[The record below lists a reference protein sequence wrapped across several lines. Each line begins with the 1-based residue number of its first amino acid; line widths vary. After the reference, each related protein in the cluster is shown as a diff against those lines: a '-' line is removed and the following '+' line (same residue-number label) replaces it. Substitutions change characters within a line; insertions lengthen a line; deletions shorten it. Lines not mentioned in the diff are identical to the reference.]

1 MRITLTNQTF
11 KHFTIMNVKLKATLF
26 LIMLTSISIFA
37 QESYNLKGVV
47 LSAAD
52 STGLAG
58 VTIKILKTTK
68 GDLTDLDGNF
78 QIAVKNGDVLRFS
91 YLGYVSKNLPI
102 TGQNNIKVYLSED
115 ENVLEE
121 IVVIGYG
128 TQKKSH
134 LTGAISKVVNDKL
147 DQIGVSRVDDALV
160 GQISGVNIQAT
171 EGEAGSAPTIR
182 IRGTGSLVGNSG
194 PLVVVDGVPVDEEF
208 LGSLDMNNIASFE
221 ILKDAASGA
230 IYGSRGGNG
239 VILITTKSGK
249 EGKTRFAYNMLTG
262 YKTARQSDSYYTS
275 MSDAVSRELEFGPLS
290 DRTLY
295 KQLLGVDNNWQ
306 DIIFDG
312 GLITDHSF
320 TASGGNKKIKFSAAF
335 NYLED
340 EGVLLTDNFERLNIN
355 AKIDYKV
362 SKKLSIA
369 LKINPSYTERRRFD
383 GSTHDILRQ
392 PSWLPLYLDESNIRF
407 VNRFR
412 DGGVYADAQIGGYAI
427 QRMFDDYDLTTGQPD
442 DGASDGTI
450 SGTDI
455 SNTSNTNP
463 AAKVL
468 ERNRRDF
475 DYKLLTSLS
484 AKYKINDDFTFRSTG
499 SLNYQFRRQS
509 RYQGVLSNR
518 NGAAA
523 SRLDSSTR
531 TTTRLVLDNTLSYSK
546 EIGKH
551 EINAVIGTSIE
562 QRKRDFESI
571 QGSVF
576 VDDSSPFI
584 SSAESVTD
592 QNAFEWERTLL
603 SFFGRVNYAYDD
615 KYLAS
620 FSYRRDGS
628 SVFGPNV
635 KYGSFLAL
643 SFGWNIAKEDFLK
656 DSDLVNN
663 LKFRVSYG
671 VTGNNDFRT
680 GNELVDNYPYL
691 AILDDTTTGVS
702 GGTQSLVVN
711 PLNIANPDLT
721 WERQIEF
728 NPAVDFGFFNN
739 IVTGSFDYY
748 TRTSDQLLLNNPISN
763 TTGFSNALVNLGKV
777 QNRGIELEIR
787 TRNISKN
794 NFRWSSTLITSK
806 NKNELVDFA
815 DSNGQIQNVDSKR
828 ASEWI
833 NLEGNPIS
841 SFYGWVVDRDIP
853 SQFITNP
860 FHPIGAEAQDV
871 YVRDLNG
878 DGLIDDDD
886 KTILGSPYPDLVWSL
901 TNDFTIGNIDVSFML
916 QGSHGA
922 EIRNMGDQYIFNHF
936 NSAQDFISSTPNQGF
951 IKQKIFTN
959 DIIQD
964 ASYIALRNL
973 NVGYRFNDKTISK
986 LKVSSARVFVS
997 AQNLFYITASDYTG
1011 FNPESI
1017 NNTSAT
1023 TYGYQRAGSPVFST
1037 VSLGL
1042 NVQF

>member
-1 MRITLTNQTF
+1 
-11 KHFTIMNVKLKATLF
+11 MNVKLKATLF
-26 LIMLTSISIFA
+26 LIMFTSITLFA

-47 LSAAD
+47 LSKAD
-52 STGLAG
+52 STSLAG
-58 VTIKILKTTK
+58 VTVRVLKTTR
-68 GDLTDLDGNF
+68 GNSTDLDGNF
-78 QIAVKNGDVLRFS
+78 QISVKKGDVLQFS
-91 YLGYVSKNLPI
+91 YLGFVSKNVSI
-102 TGQNNIKVYLSED
+102 TGQNNIKVYLTED
-115 ENVLEE
+115 AKVLDE
-121 IVVIGYG
+121 IVIIGYG
-128 TQKKSH
+128 SQKKSH

-194 PLVVVDGVPVDEEF
+194 PLVVVDGVPVDEGF

-239 VILITTKSGK
+239 VIIITTKSGK

-275 MSDAVSRELEFGPLS
+275 MAEGISKELQYGPLS
-290 DRTLY
+290 ERTIY
-295 KQLLGVDNNWQ
+295 KQLIGVDNNWQ

-312 GLITDHSF
+312 GIITDHSF
-320 TASGGNKKIKFSAAF
+320 TASGGNKKFKFSTAL
-335 NYLED
+335 NYLND

-355 AKIDYKV
+355 AKLDYKV
-362 SKKLSIA
+362 NKKLSFG

-392 PSWLPLYLDESNIRF
+392 PSWLPLYLDENTIQF

-412 DGGVYADAQIGGYAI
+412 DGGAYANAQIGDYAL
-427 QRMFDDYDLTTGQPD
+427 QRMFDDYDLAAGMPD
-442 DGASDGTI
+442 DGVSDGTI

-463 AAKVL
+463 GAKIL
-468 ERNRRDF
+468 ERDRRDF
-475 DYKLLTSLS
+475 DYRLLTSLS
-484 AKYKINDDFTFRSTG
+484 AKYKFNENFTFKTSG

-523 SRLDSSTR
+523 SRLDSTSQ
-531 TTTRLVLDNTLSYSK
+531 TTTRLVLDNTLSYTK

-551 EINAVIGTSIE
+551 EISAVVGTSIE
-562 QRKRDFESI
+562 KRNREFESI

-584 SSAESVTD
+584 SAAESITD

-603 SFFGRVNYAYDD
+603 SFFGRVNYAYAD

-635 KYGSFLAL
+635 KYGNFTAISL
-643 SFGWNIAKEDFLK
+643 GWNIAKEDFLK
-656 DSDLVNN
+656 DSDFINN

-680 GNELVDNYPYL
+680 GNELVDNYPFL
-691 AILDDTTTGVS
+691 AILDDTTTGVT
-702 GGTQSLVVN
+702 GGAQSLVVN

-739 IVTGSFDYY
+739 VLTGSLDYY
-748 TRTSDQLLLNNPISN
+748 TRTSDQLLLDNPIST
-763 TTGFSNALVNLGKV
+763 TTGFSSALVNLGKV
-777 QNRGIELEIR
+777 QNRGLELELR
-787 TRNISKN
+787 TRNVSKR
-794 NFRWSSTLITSK
+794 NFRWSTTLITST
-806 NKNELVDFA
+806 NKNELLDFA

-853 SQFITNP
+853 LEYITDP

-878 DGLIDDDD
+878 DGLIDEDD

-901 TNDFTIGNIDVSFML
+901 TNDFKIGNFDVSFML

-922 EIRNMGDQYIFNHF
+922 EVRNMGDQYIFNHF
-936 NSAQDFISSTPNQGF
+936 NSAQDYIVSTTPNQGF
-951 IKQKIFTN
+951 IKEKIFTN

-973 NVGYRFNDKTISK
+973 NVGYRFNEKTTSK
-986 LKVSSARVFVS
+986 LKVSSARIFLA

>member
-1 MRITLTNQTF
+1 
-11 KHFTIMNVKLKATLF
+11 MNLKLKVTLLLLMF
-26 LIMLTSISIFA
+26 MSISLSA
-37 QESYNLKGVV
+37 QENYTLKGKVI
-47 LSAAD
+47 SQTD
-52 STGLAG
+52 SIGLPG
-58 VTIKILKTTK
+58 VTIRILKTSK
-68 GDLTDLDGNF
+68 GDVTDLDGNF
-78 QIAVKNGDVLRFS
+78 QIEVKNGDTLEFS
-91 YLGYVSKNLPI
+91 YLGYVTKTVAINGQRTLQVYMEEDNNL
-102 TGQNNIKVYLSED
+102 LD
-115 ENVLEE
+115 E
-121 IVVIGYG
+121 IVIVGYG

-160 GQISGVNIQAT
+160 GQVSGVNIQAT

-182 IRGTGSLVGNSG
+182 IRGTGSINGNSG
-194 PLVVVDGVPVDEEF
+194 PLVVVDGVPVDEAF
-208 LGSLDMNNIASFE
+208 LGSLDMNNIESFE
-221 ILKDAASGA
+221 ILKDAASSA

-239 VILITTKSGK
+239 VIIITTKQGK
-249 EGKTRFAYNMLTG
+249 EGKTRFSYNMLTG
-262 YKTARQSDSYYTS
+262 YKTARQSDAYHTS
-275 MSDAVSRELEFGPLS
+275 VAEGVARELNYRGSLS
-290 DRTLY
+290 QRTTY
-295 KQLLGVDNNWQ
+295 KQLIGVDNNWQ

-312 GLITDHSF
+312 GFITDHSF
-320 TASGGNKKIKFSAAF
+320 TASGGNKKLKFNAAL

-340 EGVLLTDNFERLNIN
+340 EGVLLTDNFERYNIN
-355 AKIDYKV
+355 AKIDYKIN
-362 SKKLSIA
+362 KKLSVA
-369 LKINPSYTERRRFD
+369 VKLNPSYTERRRFD

-392 PSWLPLYLDESNIRF
+392 PSWLPLYLDENTIRF

-412 DGGVYADAQIGGYAI
+412 DGAKYADAQVGDYAI
-427 QRMFDDYDLTTGQPD
+427 QRMFDDFDLSTFNPD
-442 DGASDGTI
+442 PGA

-463 AAKVL
+463 GAKIL
-468 ERNRRDF
+468 ERDRRDF

-484 AKYKINDDFTFRSTG
+484 VKYKINDNFRFRTTG

-509 RYQGVLSNR
+509 RYQGVESNR
-518 NGAAA
+518 NGASA
-523 SRLDSSTR
+523 SRLDSVR
-531 TTTRLVLDNTLSYSK
+531 QTTTRLVLDNTLSYSK

-551 EINAVIGTSIE
+551 EINAVVGTSME

-584 SSAESVTD
+584 SSAASITD

-603 SFFGRVNYAYDD
+603 SFFGRVNYAYDN

-620 FSYRRDGS
+620 VSYRRDGS

-635 KYGSFLAL
+635 KYGTFAAVSL
-643 SFGWNIAKEDFLK
+643 GWNVAKEDFLK
-656 DSDLVNN
+656 DSDFVNN

-691 AILDDTTTGVS
+691 AILDDTTTGVT
-702 GGTQSLVVN
+702 GGGQSLVVN

-728 NPAVDFGFFNN
+728 NPAIDFGFFNN
-739 IVTGSFDYY
+739 ILSGSFDYY
-748 TRTSDQLLLNNPISN
+748 TRTSDQLLLNNPISS
-763 TTGFSNALVNLGKV
+763 TTGFTNALVNLGEV
-777 QNRGIELEIR
+777 QNRGVELELR
-787 TRNISKN
+787 TRNISRS
-794 NFRWSSTLITSK
+794 NFSWSTTLIASK

-828 ASEWI
+828 AAEWI

-841 SFYGWVVDRDIP
+841 SYYGWVVDRDIP
-853 SQFITNP
+853 LEFITDP
-860 FHPIGAEAQDV
+860 FHPLGAEAQDV

-901 TNDFTIGNIDVSFML
+901 SNDFNIGNFDVSVML

-936 NSAQDFISSTPNQGF
+936 NSAQDYISSITPNQGF
-951 IKQKIFTN
+951 IKEKIFTN

-973 NVGYRFNDKTISK
+973 NVGYRLTQKQTSK
-986 LKVSSARVFVS
+986 LKISSARVYLS
-997 AQNLFYITASDYTG
+997 AQNLFYLTASDYTG

-1037 VSLGL
+1037 VSVGL

>member
-1 MRITLTNQTF
+1 
-11 KHFTIMNVKLKATLF
+11 MNVKLKAALF
-26 LIMLTSISIFA
+26 LIMFTSISLFA

-47 LSAAD
+47 LSEVD

-58 VTIKILKTTK
+58 VTVRVLKTSK
-68 GDLTDLDGNF
+68 GDVTDLDGNF
-78 QIAVKNGDVLRFS
+78 VMNVKKGDILEFS
-91 YLGYVSKNLPI
+91 YLGYITRTLSV
-102 TGQNNIKVYLSED
+102 TGQTTVKVYMKED
-115 ENVLEE
+115 ENLLDE
-121 IVVIGYG
+121 IVVVGYG

-160 GQISGVNIQAT
+160 GQVSGVNIQAT

-182 IRGTGSLVGNSG
+182 IRGTGSINGNSG
-194 PLVVVDGVPVDEEF
+194 PLVVVDGVPVDEAF

-221 ILKDAASGA
+221 ILKDAASSA

-239 VILITTKSGK
+239 VIIITTKSGK
-249 EGKTRFAYNMLTG
+249 EGKTRFSYNMLTG
-262 YKTARQSDSYYTS
+262 YKTARQSEAYHTS
-275 MSDAVSRELEFGPLS
+275 VSEAVSRELEYGPLS
-290 DRTLY
+290 ERTRY

-320 TASGGNKKIKFSAAF
+320 TASGGNKKLKFNTAF

-340 EGVLLTDNFERLNIN
+340 QGVLLTDNFERLNIN
-355 AKIDYKV
+355 AKIDYKIT
-362 SKKLSIA
+362 KKLSVS
-369 LKINPSYTERRRFD
+369 LKVNPSYTERRRFD

-392 PSWLPLYLDESNIRF
+392 PSWLPLYLDENTIRF

-412 DGGVYADAQIGGYAI
+412 DGGKYANVQVGDYAI
-427 QRMFDDYDLTTGQPD
+427 QRMFDDFDLSTFNPD
-442 DGASDGTI
+442 PGA

-463 AAKVL
+463 GAKVI

-484 AKYKINDDFTFRSTG
+484 AKYKINDNFRFRTTG
-499 SLNYQFRRQS
+499 SLNYQQRRQS
-509 RYQGVLSNR
+509 RYQGVESNR
-518 NGAAA
+518 NGASA
-523 SRLDSSTR
+523 SRLDSTR
-531 TTTRLVLDNTLSYSK
+531 QTTVRLVLDNTLSYTK

-551 EINAVIGTSIE
+551 EINALVGTSIE
-562 QRKRDFESI
+562 QRKREFESI

-584 SSAESVTD
+584 SSAASITD
-592 QNAFEWERTLL
+592 TNAFEWERTLL

-620 FSYRRDGS
+620 LSYRRDGS

-635 KYGSFLAL
+635 KYGTFTAI
-643 SFGWNIAKEDFLK
+643 SFGWNIAKEEFLQ
-656 DSDLVNN
+656 DSDVVNN
-663 LKFRVSYG
+663 LKLRVSYG
-671 VTGNNDFRT
+671 ITGNNDFRT

-691 AILDDTTTGVS
+691 AILDNTTTGVT
-702 GGTQSLVVN
+702 GGNQSLVVN
-711 PLNIANPDLT
+711 PLNIPNPDLT

-728 NPAVDFGFFNN
+728 NPAIDFGFFNN
-739 IVTGSFDYY
+739 ILSGSFDYY
-748 TRTSDQLLLNNPISN
+748 TRTSDQLLLNNPISG
-763 TTGFSNALVNLGKV
+763 TTGFSNALVNLGEV
-777 QNRGIELEIR
+777 QNRGVELELR

-794 NFRWSSTLITSK
+794 DFRWSTTLIASK

-815 DSNGQIQNVDSKR
+815 DSNGQIQNVDTKR
-828 ASEWI
+828 AAEWI

-841 SFYGWVVDRDIP
+841 SFYGWVVDKDIP
-853 SQFITNP
+853 LEFINDP
-860 FHPIGAEAQDV
+860 FHPLGAEAQDV

-886 KTILGSPYPDLVWSL
+886 KTILGNPYPDLVWSL

-936 NSAQDFISSTPNQGF
+936 NSAQDYIVSTTPNQGF
-951 IKQKIFTN
+951 IKEKIFTD

-973 NVGYRFNDKTISK
+973 NVGYRFKDKLTSK
-986 LKVSSARVFVS
+986 LKVSSARVYMS

-1011 FNPESI
+1011 FNPESV